1 MYVTSLDL
9 GSLSHAYMLNCV
21 KILFYDLK
29 VQAASEEKLA
39 KFSSSE
45 D

>member
-9 GSLSHAYMLNCV
+9 GSLSHAYMQ
-21 KILFYDLK
+21 ILFYDLK

-45 D
+45 E